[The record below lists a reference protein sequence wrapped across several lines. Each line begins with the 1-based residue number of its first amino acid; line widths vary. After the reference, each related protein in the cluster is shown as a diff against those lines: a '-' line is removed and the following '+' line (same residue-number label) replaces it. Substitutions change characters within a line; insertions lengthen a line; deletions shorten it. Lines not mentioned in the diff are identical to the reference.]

1 MASPYCDRF
10 NCFASLEECHS
21 RCQMALSRRRSPCQ
35 HRRPRRWADLP
46 HEARC
51 QMHGNWLRTLA
62 HQCLDRQLAKEG
74 NYWVRED
81 LQIACRRYLRDA
93 NGKRKISVPVGLL
106 ERLLRIAEVSEYV
119 LAETRASTALSEG
132 QIAPNSVR
140 E

>member
-1 MASPYCDRF
+1 
-10 NCFASLEECHS
+10 
-21 RCQMALSRRRSPCQ
+21 
-35 HRRPRRWADLP
+35 
-46 HEARC
+46 
-51 QMHGNWLRTLA
+51 MHGNWLRTLA